1 MIQDWQYDIFNILLA
16 VLLVIINGFFVS
28 AEFALVKVREAR
40 IAELEKQKRVFA
52 STAGWLL
59 KRLDASLSACQLGI
73 TMASLGLGWIGEP
86 AVAHL
91 LRPVLLALGIESEI
105 LIHSIAFI
113 VAFSAITAVHLVIGE
128 QAPKIFALRRPEI
141 VLLWCAVPM
150 KIFYLFS
157 YPFVMALNSITSYLL
172 GLAGIE
178 SGSEHE
184 AIHSEEEIRALLST
198 AREGGELSR
207 TEQRLINAVFDF
219 DELVCRKVMIP
230 RNDVVFFDAE
240 DSLPACLELAKS
252 KKHSRYPVC
261 EGTLDDAIGVIHVKD
276 LIGMTPDQSIDLRSM
291 MRSPQFVPETVPVK
305 RLLRQF
311 QETHQHMAFI
321 VDEHGSVVGIITLEN
336 ILELI
341 VGSVEDEFDMEPPDI
356 VVEGPG
362 QFVVRGSTSLL
373 SIQREL
379 KIDLSDEEADTMAGL
394 LMSKT
399 GEVLKSGDSIDLG
412 YATAEVLEV
421 KGSRAMR
428 IRVSLPD
435 ESEDQT

>member
-1 MIQDWQYDIFNILLA
+1 MQNWYIDLINILVA
-16 VLLVIINGFFVS
+16 VFLVIINGFFVA
-28 AEFALVKVREAR
+28 AEFALVKVRKAR
-40 IAELEKQKRVFA
+40 IAELEKQKRLFA
-52 STAGWLL
+52 STAAWLL

-91 LRPVLLALGIESEI
+91 LRPVLLALGVESEI
-105 LIHSIAFI
+105 LLHSIAFVI
-113 VAFSAITAVHLVIGE
+113 AFSAITSAHLVIGE

-141 VLLWCAVPM
+141 VLLWCAAPM
-150 KIFYLFS
+150 KIFYLLSF
-157 YPFVMALNSITSYLL
+157 PFVMALNSITSSLL
-172 GLAGIE
+172 GMVGIE
-178 SGSEHE
+178 SSSEHD
-184 AIHSEEEIRALLST
+184 AIHSEDEIRALLST
-198 AREGGELSR
+198 AQKGGEVSR
-207 TEQRLINAVFDF
+207 SEHRMINAVFDF

-230 RNDVVFFDAE
+230 RSDVVFLDAG
-240 DSLPACLELAKS
+240 DSLSICLELVNKE
-252 KKHSRYPVC
+252 KHSRYPVC
-261 EGTLDDAIGVIHVKD
+261 EGTLDDVIGVIHIKD
-276 LIGMTPDQSIDLRSM
+276 LIGLTPDQPIDLRSM

-341 VGSVEDEFDMEPPDI
+341 VGSVEDEFDMEPPNI
-356 VVEGPG
+356 VTEAPG
-362 QFVVRGSTSLL
+362 RFVVRGSTSLL

-379 KIDLSDEEADTMAGL
+379 KLDLSDEEADTMAGL

-399 GEVLKSGDSIDLG
+399 GEILKPGDRVSLRG
-412 YATAEVLEV
+412 AEAEVLEV

-428 IRVSLPD
+428 IRVTLTETD
-435 ESEDQT
+435 EENDE

>member
-1 MIQDWQYDIFNILLA
+1 MQNWHIDLINILVA
-16 VLLVIINGFFVS
+16 VLLVILNGFFVA
-28 AEFALVKVREAR
+28 AEFSLVKVRESR
-40 IAELEKQKRVFA
+40 IAELEKQKRLFA

-91 LRPVLLALGIESEI
+91 LRPVILVFGFESEI
-105 LIHSIAFI
+105 LIHSIAFV

-128 QAPKIFALRRPEI
+128 QAPKIFALRRPEM
-141 VLLWCAVPM
+141 VLLWCALPM
-150 KIFYLFS
+150 KIFYLISF
-157 YPFVMALNSITSYLL
+157 PFVIGLNNVTAYLL
-172 GLAGIE
+172 RRIGIE
-178 SGSEHE
+178 SASEHE

-198 AREGGELSR
+198 SHKGGEVSR
-207 TEQRLINAVFDF
+207 SEHRLINAVFDF

-230 RNDVVFFDAE
+230 RSDVVFLNAE
-240 DSLPACLELAKS
+240 DSLPTCLDLVKKE
-252 KKHSRYPVC
+252 KHSRYPVC
-261 EGTLDDAIGVIHVKD
+261 EGTLDDVIGVIHIKD
-276 LIGMTPDQSIDLRSM
+276 LIGMTPDQSIDLRSI
-291 MRSPQFVPETVPVK
+291 MRSPPFVPETVPVK

-341 VGSVEDEFDMEPPDI
+341 VGSVEDEFDMEPPNI
-356 VVEGPG
+356 VTEAPG
-362 QFVVRGSTSLL
+362 RFVVRGSTPLL

-379 KIDLSDEEADTMAGL
+379 KLDLSDEEADTMAGL

-399 GEVLKSGDSIDLG
+399 GEILKPGDRVSLRG
-412 YATAEVLEV
+412 AEAEVLEV
-421 KGSRAMR
+421 EGSRAMR
-428 IRVSLPD
+428 IRITLTD
-435 ESEDQT
+435 ELKDQA